1 MADESREIWIVRDSE
16 SSVPSR
22 AVSLSKL
29 RRGVKIGKLRLDYE
43 VAHVGTDHWMPLGAL
58 FEQNQK
64 HTVVLTESSVVTSAP
79 RHVTSAQTADRV
91 LEAEARRT
99 GESEAMTWTDRVSES
114 DILSDPDM
122 ADVSVLSSEGEE
134 TGYGYGVEDPSE
146 ATTAVNAQVYS
157 QPEPLAAP
165 VVTESAVHAEARAL
179 TEVSHAGEP
188 PTASVVVT
196 PAPRAS
202 QASQVSHP
210 SQVSPSQSARR
221 SSPGIRASL
230 QEGPQHVIVTDVR
243 MPFGSMVIFMVKWA
257 LASIPALL
265 LLTAIVG
272 ALGVLAVTVL
282 AAVGIAVR

>member
-43 VAHVGTDHWMPLGAL
+43 VAHVGTDHWMTLGDL
-58 FEQNQK
+58 FEANKTQ
-64 HTVVLTESSVVTSAP
+64 TVVLTESSVVTSAP
-79 RHVTSAQTADRV
+79 RHMTTAQTAERV

-122 ADVSVLSSEGEE
+122 ADVSVLSSEGEG
-134 TGYGYGVEDPSE
+134 GYDDLSE
-146 ATTAVNAQVYS
+146 ATTAVNAQVYQ
-157 QPEPLAAP
+157 QPAPEAAP
-165 VVTESAVHAEARAL
+165 APLVTESPVHAEARAL
-179 TEVSHAGEP
+179 TEAQAREP
-188 PTASVVVT
+188 AHASVVVT
-196 PAPRAS
+196 PAPLP
-202 QASQVSHP
+202 SHP
-210 SQVSPSQSARR
+210 SHPAPSERR

-230 QEGPQHVIVTDVR
+230 QEGPAHVIVTDVR

>member
-22 AVSLSKL
+22 AVSLNKL

-146 ATTAVNAQVYS
+146 ATTAVNAQVYQ
-157 QPEPLAAP
+157 QPAPVAEP

-179 TEVSHAGEP
+179 TEAQAREP
-188 PTASVVVT
+188 APATVVVT
-196 PAPRAS
+196 PAPRP
-202 QASQVSHP
+202 SHP
-210 SQVSPSQSARR
+210 SHADRR
-221 SSPGIRASL
+221 SSPGIRTSL

>member
-1 MADESREIWIVRDSE
+1 MADENREIWIVRDSE

-22 AVSLSKL
+22 AVSLNKL
-29 RRGVKIGKLRLDYE
+29 RRGVKIGKLQLDYE

-79 RHVTSAQTADRV
+79 RHVTSAQTADHV

-134 TGYGYGVEDPSE
+134 AGYGHGVEDPSE

-157 QPEPLAAP
+157 QPENDPLQVSP
-165 VVTESAVHAEARAL
+165 VHAEAHAL
-179 TEVSHAGEP
+179 SHADE
-188 PTASVVVT
+188 ASVNLAGPATVVVT
-196 PAPRAS
+196 PSPRTS
-202 QASQVSHP
+202 QP
-210 SQVSPSQSARR
+210 DRR
-221 SSPGIRASL
+221 SSPGLRSPLA
-230 QEGPQHVIVTDVR
+230 EGPRHVIVTDVR

-265 LLTAIVG
+265 LLTAILG
-272 ALGVLAVTVL
+272 ALGVLALTVL

>member
-43 VAHVGTDHWMPLGAL
+43 VAHVGTDHWMTLGDL
-58 FEQNQK
+58 FEANKTQ
-64 HTVVLTESSVVTSAP
+64 TVVLTESSVVTSAP
-79 RHVTSAQTADRV
+79 RHTTTAQTAERV

-99 GESEAMTWTDRVSES
+99 GENEAITWTDRVSES

-122 ADVSVLSSEGEE
+122 ADVSVLSSEGG
-134 TGYGYGVEDPSE
+134 GYDDPSE
-146 ATTAVNAQVYS
+146 ATTAVNAQVYP
-157 QPEPLAAP
+157 QPAAQPLAAP
-165 VVTESAVHAEARAL
+165 LVTESPVHEAARTLAEAPAP
-179 TEVSHAGEP
+179 EPANAHAH
-188 PTASVVVT
+188 ASVVVT
-196 PAPRAS
+196 PAPR
-202 QASQVSHP
+202 P
-210 SQVSPSQSARR
+210 SEAAARR
-221 SSPGIRASL
+221 SSPGIRTSP
-230 QEGPQHVIVTDVR
+230 QEGPAHVIVTDVR

-272 ALGVLAVTVL
+272 ALGVLAITVL